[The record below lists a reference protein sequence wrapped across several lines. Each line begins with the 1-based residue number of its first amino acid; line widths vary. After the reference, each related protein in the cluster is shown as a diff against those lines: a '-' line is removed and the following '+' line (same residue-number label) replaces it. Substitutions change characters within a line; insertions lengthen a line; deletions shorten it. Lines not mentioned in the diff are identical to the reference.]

1 MSSFEKSVPQSII
14 DYNGN
19 NTNIP
24 NKDQLEDYFIKIRD
38 MLDFIRI
45 FLIVNYSYI
54 GDIPVRNM
62 FKLLYVPL
70 NTNTTEPPSKKR
82 KTPLK
87 TELQEPIYISIN
99 CEIDFNQI
107 LNLALTRHSDPRR
120 ITFNDNVYFQA
131 VSKLDDVVEVDSLYK
146 NFGKKNMSI
155 GEFSLE
161 NLDKEYCLY
170 CFKDNV
176 NFFMPTNNSFYAK
189 ICYKYFEEK
198 TLQNVIKTI
207 DDNVYTCSVLELN
220 KPFFDNLPE
229 LSENINL
236 GYFNDETIDSYIFKD
251 SDDRYIELPPRPIE
265 VNAEGEEPFTFTN
278 VKQIYGNIDNIDN
291 IDNDININ
299 QESNIK
305 TELPSA
311 ISNAKPLYTTKYPSS
326 GIVFTNKPELPIYNS
341 KREQSEQVPKRHRP
355 FGGTKHKKKAQNR
368 KTKKAKKV
376 KRNTKLHFTQ
386 EIN

>member
-14 DYNGN
+14 NYKGN

-24 NKDQLEDYFIKIRD
+24 NKDQLKDYFIKIRD

-99 CEIDFNQI
+99 CEIDFNKM
-107 LNLALTRHSDPRR
+107 LNLELMRYSNPRE
-120 ITFNDNVYFQA
+120 IMFDENVYFQA
-131 VSKLDDVVEVDSLYK
+131 VSKLNDVVEVNSLYK
-146 NFGKKNMSI
+146 KFGKKNMSI
-155 GEFSLE
+155 GEFSLD
-161 NLDKEYCLY
+161 NLNKEYCLY

-189 ICYKYFEEK
+189 ICYKYFEDK
-198 TLQNVIKTI
+198 TLQNVIDTI

-220 KPFFDNLPE
+220 KPFFDNLPK

-236 GYFNDETIDSYIFKD
+236 EHFNEETIDSYIFKD
-251 SDDRYIELPPRPIE
+251 SDDSYIELPPRPIE
-265 VNAEGEEPFTFTN
+265 VNAEEMPGEEPFTFTN
-278 VKQIYGNIDNIDN
+278 VKQIYGNIDN
-291 IDNDININ
+291 DININ
-299 QESNIK
+299 QESNTK

-311 ISNAKPLYTTKYPSS
+311 IANAKPLYTTKYPSS
-326 GIVFTNKPELPIYNS
+326 GIVFTNKPVLTEYSSTPEHPERFL
-341 KREQSEQVPKRHRP
+341 KRYRP

-368 KTKKAKKV
+368 KTKKAKKS
-376 KRNTKLHFTQ
+376 KKKH
-386 EIN
+386 